1 MGHQT
6 SLLVHRWLLR
16 GLLLQAG
23 NVAAQK
29 HEMEDIVMCS
39 PYRNHLRA
47 LVRRCCVSM
56 MGLALFTIS
65 TNAFALLPFEK
76 DKNLYVSMWDAD
88 VVKVF
93 TKDGNDLG
101 SMTTHGLDGPR
112 GIAFN
117 PHNGDIWV
125 AGEHSNAIY
134 IFDKKHRF
142 QWTLTHPDFDEPVG
156 ISFRMSPGVEPSEQE
171 VYISNSN
178 GNEIMVFDQQGE
190 LMRRFTQPTLADP
203 NCSAFMPDGSLFVS
217 NRLGGGSGL
226 QGAVDKYDADDNYL
240 FTFSA
245 PGMVSVMAIARDQ
258 NREGDA
264 DDTIWVTSGA
274 GDRGI
279 YEFDQEGSLLQSI
292 LPNEL
297 PDNRITPQ
305 GIAFDS
311 NGNFT
316 VASFSTNVIFQFDG
330 DGNFL
335 DSYSAGTGN
344 TRSIAFQY
352 KKPK

>member
-1 MGHQT
+1 MQ
-6 SLLVHRWLLR
+6 L
-16 GLLLQAG
+16 
-23 NVAAQK
+23 NCQK
-29 HEMEDIVMCS
+29 HYFQARFRECVFVMT
-39 PYRNHLRA
+39 
-47 LVRRCCVSM
+47 
-56 MGLALFTIS
+56 GLAVLALS
-65 TNAFALLPFEK
+65 TNAFALLPFDR

-88 VVKVF
+88 VVKVL
-93 TKDGNDLG
+93 TKDGTDLG
-101 SMTTHGLDGPR
+101 SITAQGLDGPR

-117 PHNGDIWV
+117 PRNGDIWI

-142 QWTLTHPDFDEPVG
+142 RWSLTHPDFNEPVG
-156 ISFRMSPGVEPSEQE
+156 VSFTMTSGVEPADQE

-178 GNEIMVFDQQGE
+178 GNEIMVFDQDGE
-190 LMRRFTQPTLADP
+190 LKRRFTQPGLIDP
-203 NCSAFMPDGSLFVS
+203 NCSAFMADGSLFVS
-217 NRLGGGSGL
+217 NRLGGGMGI

-240 FTFSA
+240 FTFTT
-245 PGMVSVMAIARDQ
+245 PGMVSVMAIARDP
-258 NREGDA
+258 NRQGDE

-279 YEFDQEGSLLQSI
+279 YEFDQEGNLLQSI
-292 LPNEL
+292 FPDDL
-297 PDNRITPQ
+297 PDNTITPQ

-311 NGNFT
+311 EGNFT
-316 VASFSTNVIFQFDG
+316 VASFLTNVIFQFDG

-335 DSYSAGTGN
+335 NSYPAGPGN